1 MYSKLQACR
10 PEECYLYPQFTHS
23 SFSFTRNPDK
33 VGHLNS
39 PFFTHV
45 IQTYVPRGRNSLTC
59 KANFTIFFVVFIKAC
74 YIFRLFGPSSGIEI
88 HDYTTQNDACARA
101 CVCMYVCI
109 YIYIY
114 THTQYIYIY
123 ICSLFFFYFE
133 SQYHIFYC
141 LSTICIT
148 ETCSFHR

>member
-1 MYSKLQACR
+1 
-10 PEECYLYPQFTHS
+10 
-23 SFSFTRNPDK
+23 
-33 VGHLNS
+33 LNS

-88 HDYTTQNDACARA
+88 HDYTTQNDARARA
-101 CVCMYVCI
+101 CVCMCVYI

-114 THTQYIYIY
+114 MQFI
-123 ICSLFFFYFE
+123 FFYFE